1 MGIPRGR
8 GREPGFRMSA
18 DHRLKIT
25 NSNIL
30 SCLIQHAEGEREM
43 SGTQVTAA
51 IALLKK
57 VMPDLAAIQH
67 SGNDDHYLSFIE
79 TLEPTLRRKRC
90 MRFLPS
96 FGLANLIQHLSQ
108 ARTGDH

>member
-30 SCLIQHAEGEREM
+30 NCLIEHAEGGREM

-57 VMPDLAAIQH
+57 VMPDLAAVQH
-67 SGNDDHYLSFIE
+67 SGEDSGPMTVTFV
-79 TLEPTLRRKRC
+79 TVLEKGPIGSSRGKDQ
-90 MRFLPS
+90 P
-96 FGLANLIQHLSQ
+96 
-108 ARTGDH
+108 